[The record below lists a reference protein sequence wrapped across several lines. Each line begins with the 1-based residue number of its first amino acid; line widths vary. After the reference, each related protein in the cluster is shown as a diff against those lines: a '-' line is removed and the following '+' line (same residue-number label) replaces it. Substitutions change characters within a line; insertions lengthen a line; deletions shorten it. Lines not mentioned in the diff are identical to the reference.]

1 MLNNIQ
7 TQKTSASRNVKSA
20 SGSSFKFK
28 GIVFMLLLVGAL
40 ALAAPLSKMVGGGG
54 FEIVAG
60 ALIGLGLLRLK

>member
-20 SGSSFKFK
+20 SGSSFK